1 MWTNRRILGVYK
13 CGRGSRMEDRIGSC
27 WDVDSSGSLLPFLAP
42 CTSHSLLVMH
52 SIPKDEWKRIEEM
65 VMED

>member
-1 MWTNRRILGVYK
+1 MYTNRRILGVYR

-27 WDVDSSGSLLPFLAP
+27 WDVDSSGYLFVVLTP
-42 CTSHSLLVMH
+42 CTSHSLLVMQ

-65 VMED
+65 VMKD